1 MKWGIG
7 GLVDRAWRGS
17 MGCITWTFALSS
29 ESVLARSVGA
39 CAARLAS
46 AVAPMAS
53 RRAIESVKSD
63 APNDFERCRR
73 IREMQG
79 WIH

>member
-1 MKWGIG
+1 
-7 GLVDRAWRGS
+7 
-17 MGCITWTFALSS
+17 
-29 ESVLARSVGA
+29 
-39 CAARLAS
+39 
-46 AVAPMAS
+46 MAS